1 MLRPQGN
8 QGERDATE
16 IARARL
22 LGAGL
27 GNEIPSLIER
37 AAQIVEALDQLA
49 ALDPELPE
57 PALIFEPI
65 VTPPA
70 EEAR

>member
-1 MLRPQGN
+1 MSEPSSR
-8 QGERDATE
+8 ER
-16 IARARL
+16 ARTRL

-27 GNEIPSLIER
+27 SEDEIAILIER
-37 AAQIVEALDQLA
+37 AAQIVEGLEKLA

-57 PALIFEPI
+57 PALIFQP
-65 VTPPA
+65 V